1 MVLVL
6 LVPRVALLLIPTL
19 DTLIPTL
26 DTLIP
31 TLDTLIPTLDTRIL
45 DTLNLDVF
53 TPPPRGV

>member
-6 LVPRVALLLIPTL
+6 LVPRVALL
-19 DTLIPTL
+19 LIPTL